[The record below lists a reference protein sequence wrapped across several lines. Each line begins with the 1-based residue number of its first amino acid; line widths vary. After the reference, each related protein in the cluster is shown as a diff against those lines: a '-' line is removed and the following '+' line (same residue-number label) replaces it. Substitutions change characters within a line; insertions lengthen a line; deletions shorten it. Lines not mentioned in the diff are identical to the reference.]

1 MVWING
7 GLCGIRRSRE
17 AISVWRLPYF
27 LYGSGRGDK
36 RQEPIHRQSL
46 AFSRQ
51 AVEDENRHEQQVGA
65 KRFASKKEK
74 PTLRLPYRQDA
85 ETDKDNNDQEAKRC
99 SEIYAELN
107 VQRQRPNRRTILL
120 HDS

>member
-1 MVWING
+1 MAWING

-27 LYGSGRGDK
+27 LYGSGRRDK
-36 RQEPIHRQSL
+36 RQEAIYRQSL
-46 AFSRQ
+46 TFSRQ
-51 AVEDENRHEQQVGA
+51 AVENENRHEQQVAA
-65 KRFASKKEK
+65 KRFASEKEK

-99 SEIYAELN
+99 PQIYAD
-107 VQRQRPNRRTILL
+107 L
-120 HDS
+120 HV